1 MNTPS
6 LLSSYG
12 VSDKIVS
19 VLSDKAKKALELIQS
34 RAATTGGFVTFEY
47 KDSKGDTVK
56 YQVRFGADYAK
67 QMEKENAA
75 NPNIIKKKN
84 WVSDAEKCGV
94 KGGVLFYND
103 TVYVMGTKVKRN
115 KSVEDSEKRAIRTM
129 KIEQIANM
137 ISM

>member
-1 MNTPS
+1 MNN

-19 VLSDKAKKALELIQS
+19 MLSDKAKKALELIQS

-47 KDSKGDTVK
+47 VDSKGDKVK

-75 NPNIIKKKN
+75 NPNKKPN
-84 WVSDAEKCGV
+84 WVSNAEKCGV
-94 KGGVLFYND
+94 KNGVVFYND

-115 KSVEDSEKRAIRTM
+115 KKAEDIGKRAIRTM

-137 ISM
+137 ISA

>member
-1 MNTPS
+1 MSN

-12 VSDKIVS
+12 ISDKIVS

-47 KDSKGDTVK
+47 KDSKGETVK

-67 QMEKENAA
+67 QMEKEKSDS
-75 NPNIIKKKN
+75 PNTIKKKN

-94 KGGVLFYND
+94 KNGVLFYNNS
-103 TVYVMGTKVKRN
+103 VYVMGTKVKRN
-115 KSVEDSEKRAIRTM
+115 KKAEDIGKRAIRTM

-137 ISM
+137 ISA